1 MPAIGVALIGLA
13 ASAAATS
20 VLTGAVVAG
29 ITISA
34 AAATFVG
41 GLVGLVVSTGL
52 SLLLNKAPSIARA
65 DVQAADRKQPVRSG
79 IAPRNIVYG
88 RSLVAGPVIFMG
100 SEGLYKEWI
109 HVVMPVAGHPV
120 HAFDAVRL
128 NGFVMPITSLT
139 AGGDGTAGDG
149 VGDVAGHA
157 ARIYVRI
164 RGGTEQGT
172 IDAGDINNTDYDA
185 TADLYRDAILRIDLW
200 DGTQTVAS
208 AALISEL
215 PTEWDS
221 SKVLTGLPYI
231 HLRLRYSND
240 LFGGGFQSLSVEL
253 RGKKLWDPRDDST
266 AYTANAALA
275 ALDYLISDYGLGIPT
290 SEIDTDFV
298 AAAANIADE
307 EVAVDEAETSF
318 EARYTL
324 NGSYKLD
331 QAPID
336 IMEQLLSGWGTC
348 TYVQGLYRIHAAAS
362 EASTLS
368 IGPGD
373 FAGPVELV
381 RNHPRRDAF
390 NAVTGTYIDPAQGWE
405 AVAFPKVV
413 SAAAVTAD
421 GEEVAVSLDL
431 PFVLSAYYAQRL
443 ARLRVL
449 THRSGGFQVR
459 GALKYSALRM
469 AIWDTIDLTLPEFGL
484 DEDIFRVTSWR
495 FDPGSGLVN
504 VVLAADDPNA
514 YAWDATD
521 AEEPILSPV
530 TSLSS
535 PLVVP
540 EGEEPTITPD
550 WQTGPDGTVIPRLL
564 VEWDADAPT
573 PYITATEIQWKND
586 TAGDA
591 YTARIL
597 PRPQASTLIAPIR
610 ATDDYDIRL
619 RYHAGVVRGAWSPV
633 VTATGE
639 GTETET
645 PSGPTGTAAT
655 AILGGYRVTFTKATA
670 ADIAATEIGE
680 DVTPYGSALEEVV
693 YVAETTG
700 DIHVRMVAS
709 GDYAARRVYVRS
721 RNTAGQ
727 RSAWDLVDTV
737 TPQAAGTIDL
747 QTEAVTALTTDTE
760 IVTFVPASTAWEDTD
775 VSVTVTVATGE
786 KVVLWL
792 TARLQEYVATEVVGG
807 GAEGGQETGE

>member
-1 MPAIGVALIGLA
+1 MPAVGVALIGLA

-20 VLTGAVVAG
+20 VLTGAVIAG

-34 AAATFVG
+34 GVATFVG

-52 SLLLNKAPSIARA
+52 SLLLNKAPSVARA
-65 DVQAADRKQPVRSG
+65 DVQAADRKQAVRSG

-88 RSLVAGPVIFMG
+88 RALVAGPVVFMG
-100 SEGLYKEWI
+100 SEGEYNEWM
-109 HVVMPVAGHPV
+109 HVVMPLAGHPV
-120 HAFDAVRL
+120 HAFTAIRL
-128 NGFVMPITSLT
+128 NGFIIPVAAYS
-139 AGGDGTAGDG
+139 AGAGGTAGSG
-149 VGDVAGHA
+149 VGGVGGLA
-157 ARIYVRI
+157 VRLYAKI
-164 RGGTEQGT
+164 RAGTEQGT
-172 IDAGDINNTDYDA
+172 IGAGDLSTTWYPDA
-185 TADLYRDAILRIDLW
+185 ELARDAVMRIDLW

-208 AALISEL
+208 AALIAEL

-221 SKVLTGLPYI
+221 DKVMTGLPYI
-231 HLRLRYSND
+231 HLRLRFSND
-240 LFGGGFQSLSVEL
+240 VFGGGFQNLSVEL
-253 RGKKLWDPRDDST
+253 LGKKLWDPRDDST
-266 AYTANAALA
+266 AYSANAALA
-275 ALDYLISDYGLGIPT
+275 ALDYLISDYGLGVP
-290 SEIDTDFV
+290 SGEIDTDIV

-307 EVAVDEAETSF
+307 MVAVDEAETSF
-318 EARYTL
+318 EARYTV

-336 IMEQLLSGWGTC
+336 IMEALLAGWGTC

-381 RNHPRRDAF
+381 RNHPRRGQF

-405 AVAFPKVV
+405 AIAFPKVV
-413 SAAAVTAD
+413 SSAALAAD
-421 GEEVAVSLDL
+421 GEEIPVSLDL

-443 ARLRVL
+443 ARLRLL
-449 THRSGGFQVR
+449 THRAAGFQVR
-459 GALKYSALRM
+459 AALKYSALRM
-469 AIWDTIDLTLPEFGL
+469 AIWDTVDVTLPEFGL
-484 DEDIFRVTSWR
+484 DEDPFRVTSWQ
-495 FDPGSGLVN
+495 FDPVSGLVN
-504 VVLAADDPNA
+504 VVLQADDPNA

-530 TSLSS
+530 TSLVS
-535 PLVVP
+535 PLTVP
-540 EGEEPTITPD
+540 EGEEPTVTPD
-550 WQTGPDGTVIPRLL
+550 WQTGADGTVIPRLL
-564 VEWDADAPT
+564 VAWDADAPT
-573 PYITATEIQWKND
+573 PYVTATEIQWRND
-586 TAGDA
+586 TADDA

-597 PRPQASTLIAPIR
+597 PRPTASTLIAPIR

-633 VTATGE
+633 VTITGE
-639 GTETET
+639 GTETVT
-645 PSGPTGTAAT
+645 PSGPSGAAVT

-680 DVTPYGSALEEVV
+680 DVHPYGTGLAEVA

-709 GDYAARRVYVRS
+709 GDYAARRVYLRS

-727 RSAWDLVDTV
+727 RSAWTLIDTV
-737 TPQAAGTIDL
+737 TPQTAGTVDL
-747 QTEAVTALTTDTE
+747 AADAVTSIVTDAA

-775 VSVTVTVATGE
+775 VAVTVTVATGE
-786 KVVLWL
+786 KVVLWM
-792 TARLQEYVATEVVGG
+792 TARLEELIDSTPTGG
-807 GAEGGQETGE
+807 GAEGGQESGE